1 MAMQKGAKNMYGR
14 VTKYFQDRGY
24 GFIHGD
30 DNNSYFIHS
39 SNLNGEY
46 IARGYRVY
54 FKTLQTDRS
63 DYNAKNVIVIE
74 TTERKRHG
82 SKNK

>member
-1 MAMQKGAKNMYGR
+1 MYGR

-54 FKTLQTDRS
+54 FKTF
-63 DYNAKNVIVIE
+63 
-74 TTERKRHG
+74 
-82 SKNK
+82 